1 MTAAVLSKEMSKATS
16 KETANAMA
24 NVTASAMS
32 GAMANAMTS
41 FLSSAMTDALRAR
54 PRRQAAALAL
64 ASDPRRAQ
72 LGWDDLAAW
81 PDWAALE
88 PDALHALQRD
98 CGLWL
103 HTADWQRC
111 ICGARL
117 KQVQHRLGDAAF
129 AWLMA
134 LPQASCIPAN
144 ATPVSVLPDPAHLD
158 AWLLDE
164 GREVLLASVG
174 SASLR
179 VVLRERLW
187 PRSLPPLPA
196 RDTARAQQ
204 ALVTAQ
210 VAARASAALRAQAV
224 APASTSKTARPA

>member
-1 MTAAVLSKEMSKATS
+1 M
-16 KETANAMA
+16 
-24 NVTASAMS
+24 TASALSSAMS
-32 GAMANAMTS
+32 NEMANAMTS
-41 FLSSAMTDALRAR
+41 FLSGAMTDALRAR
-54 PRRQAAALAL
+54 PRRQAAARAL
-64 ASDPRRAQ
+64 AGDPRRAQ
-72 LGWDDLAAW
+72 LGWDDLGAW
-81 PDWAALE
+81 PGWAALE
-88 PDALHALQRD
+88 PDALHALQRQ

-117 KQVQHRLGDAAF
+117 KQVRLLLGDAAF

-134 LPQASCIPAN
+134 LPQASGMPAN
-144 ATPVSVLPDPAHLD
+144 ATPASVLPDPAHLD

-174 SASLR
+174 SAPLR

-210 VAARASAALRAQAV
+210 VAAQASAALRAKA
-224 APASTSKTARPA
+224 AALPSSSASPSTPARPA

>member
-1 MTAAVLSKEMSKATS
+1 M
-16 KETANAMA
+16 
-24 NVTASAMS
+24 TASALSSAMS
-32 GAMANAMTS
+32 NEMASAMTS
-41 FLSSAMTDALRAR
+41 FLSSATTDALRAR
-54 PRRQAAALAL
+54 PRRQAAARVLAD
-64 ASDPRRAQ
+64 DPRRAQ

-117 KQVQHRLGDAAF
+117 KQVRHRLGDAAF

-134 LPQASCIPAN
+134 LPQASCMPV
-144 ATPVSVLPDPAHLD
+144 TGMPVSALPDAANLD
-158 AWLLDE
+158 TWLLDE
-164 GREVLLASVG
+164 GREVLLATVG
-174 SASLR
+174 SAPLR

-204 ALVTAQ
+204 ALVTAR
-210 VAARASAALRAQAV
+210 VAAQASAAMRAQA
-224 APASTSKTARPA
+224 AALPSSPPSPSAAARPA

>member
-1 MTAAVLSKEMSKATS
+1 MTAAVLSKEMSKAMS
-16 KETANAMA
+16 KEAATAI
-24 NVTASAMS
+24 ASAMS
-32 GAMANAMTS
+32 NAMANAMTS

-54 PRRQAAALAL
+54 PRRQAAARVLAD
-64 ASDPRRAQ
+64 DPRRAQ

-117 KQVQHRLGDAAF
+117 KQVQHLLGDAAF

-134 LPQASCIPAN
+134 LPQASCMPAT
-144 ATPVSVLPDPAHLD
+144 AMPVGALPDAANLD

-174 SASLR
+174 SAPLR
-179 VVLRERLW
+179 VVLRERRW

-210 VAARASAALRAQAV
+210 VAAQASAALRS
-224 APASTSKTARPA
+224 PAAALPSSPPLPATAARPA

>member
-1 MTAAVLSKEMSKATS
+1 MS
-16 KETANAMA
+16 
-24 NVTASAMS
+24 SAMS
-32 GAMANAMTS
+32 NEMSNEM
-41 FLSSAMTDALRAR
+41 SSAMSNFLSTALTDAVRAR
-54 PRRQAAALAL
+54 PRRQAAARAL
-64 ASDPRRAQ
+64 ATDPRRTQ
-72 LGWDDLAAW
+72 LGWDDLGAW

-88 PDALHALQRD
+88 PDALLALQRQ

-111 ICGARL
+111 ICGAQL
-117 KQVQHRLGDAAF
+117 KQVRQGLGDAAF

-134 LPQASCIPAN
+134 LPQAGHVPATAT
-144 ATPVSVLPDPAHLD
+144 ATPARALPDAAGLD

-174 SASLR
+174 SAPLR

-210 VAARASAALRAQAV
+210 VAAQASAALL
-224 APASTSKTARPA
+224 APRSASKSPSSSPSPTPSASTSARPS

>member
-1 MTAAVLSKEMSKATS
+1 MTAAVLSKELT
-16 KETANAMA
+16 NAMS
-24 NVTASAMS
+24 NEMASAMS
-32 GAMANAMTS
+32 S
-41 FLSSAMTDALRAR
+41 FLSSALTDALRAR
-54 PRRQAAALAL
+54 PRRQTAARVLAG
-64 ASDPRRAQ
+64 DPRRAQ

-81 PDWAALE
+81 PDWAALDT
-88 PDALHALQRD
+88 DALHALQRQ

-103 HTADWQRC
+103 HTTDWQRC

-117 KQVQHRLGDAAF
+117 KQVRQWLGDAAF
-129 AWLMA
+129 TWLMA
-134 LPQASCIPAN
+134 LPQASCKPAN
-144 ATPVSVLPDPAHLD
+144 AASASVLPDAANLD
-158 AWLLDE
+158 VWLLDE

-174 SASLR
+174 SAPLR

-210 VAARASAALRAQAV
+210 VAAQASAAMRAQ
-224 APASTSKTARPA
+224 PLTSPSPSPSTSTLARPA

>member
-1 MTAAVLSKEMSKATS
+1 MSS
-16 KETANAMA
+16 AM
-24 NVTASAMS
+24 ASAMS
-32 GAMANAMTS
+32 S
-41 FLSSAMTDALRAR
+41 FLSATLTDAVRLR
-54 PRRQAAALAL
+54 PRRQAAARAL
-64 ASDPRRAQ
+64 ATDPRRAQ
-72 LGWDDLAAW
+72 LGWDDLGAW
-81 PDWAALE
+81 PDWAAIH
-88 PDALHALQRD
+88 PDALLDLQRR

-117 KQVQHRLGDAAF
+117 KQVRQGLGDAAF

-134 LPQASCIPAN
+134 LPQAGHVPAA
-144 ATPVSVLPDPAHLD
+144 ATPARALPDAANLD
-158 AWLLDE
+158 TWLLDE

-174 SASLR
+174 SAPLR

-187 PRSLPPLPA
+187 PCSLPPLPA

-210 VAARASAALRAQAV
+210 VAAQASAALLAQRSPSKSPSASPSAS
-224 APASTSKTARPA
+224 APTAARSS

>member
-1 MTAAVLSKEMSKATS
+1 MTAAVLSRENSSA
-16 KETANAMA
+16 TANAI
-24 NVTASAMS
+24 ASAMS
-32 GAMANAMTS
+32 NEMSSAMTS
-41 FLSSAMTDALRAR
+41 FLSSALTDALRAR
-54 PRRQAAALAL
+54 PRRQAAAQAL
-64 ASDPRRAQ
+64 AGDPRRAQ

-88 PDALHALQRD
+88 PEALHALQRQ

-103 HTADWQRC
+103 HVADWQRC

-117 KQVQHRLGDAAF
+117 KQVRQWLGDAAF

-134 LPQASCIPAN
+134 LPQARNKPAD
-144 ATPVSVLPDPAHLD
+144 AAPASAMPDAAHLD

-164 GREVLLASVG
+164 GREVLLASLG
-174 SASLR
+174 SAPLR

-210 VAARASAALRAQAV
+210 VAAQAAAAVRARPSMS
-224 APASTSKTARPA
+224 PTPTPTPSTSTLARPA

>member
-1 MTAAVLSKEMSKATS
+1 MTASALSS
-16 KETANAMA
+16 AMA
-24 NVTASAMS
+24 NE
-32 GAMANAMTS
+32 MANAMTS
-41 FLSSAMTDALRAR
+41 FLSGAMTDALRAR
-54 PRRQAAALAL
+54 PRRQAAARAL
-64 ASDPRRAQ
+64 AGDPRRAQ
-72 LGWDDLAAW
+72 LGWDGLGAW

-88 PDALHALQRD
+88 PDALHALQRQ

-117 KQVQHRLGDAAF
+117 KQVQHLLGEAPF

-144 ATPVSVLPDPAHLD
+144 AAPASVLPDAARLD
-158 AWLLDE
+158 VWLLDE

-174 SASLR
+174 SAPLR

-210 VAARASAALRAQAV
+210 VAAQASAALRAKA
-224 APASTSKTARPA
+224 AARPSSSASPSTPARPA

>member
-1 MTAAVLSKEMSKATS
+1 M
-16 KETANAMA
+16 
-24 NVTASAMS
+24 TASALSSAMASEMS
-32 GAMANAMTS
+32 GAMTSAMTS
-41 FLSSAMTDALRAR
+41 FLSSALTDALRAR

-64 ASDPRRAQ
+64 AGDPRRAQ
-72 LGWDDLAAW
+72 LGWDDLGAW

-88 PDALHALQRD
+88 PDALHALQRQ

-117 KQVQHRLGDAAF
+117 KQVQHLLGDAPF

-144 ATPVSVLPDPAHLD
+144 AAPASVLPDAARLD
-158 AWLLDE
+158 VWLLDE

-174 SASLR
+174 SAPLR

-187 PRSLPPLPA
+187 PHSLPPLPA
-196 RDTARAQQ
+196 RDTERAQQ

-210 VAARASAALRAQAV
+210 VAAQASAALRAQA
-224 APASTSKTARPA
+224 AARPSSSPSPSTPARPA